1 LCLEVRDLLFLLLV
15 SLLPL
20 SVLPLVFLSLV
31 VSLVAL
37 DLEPRV
43 FELFSGLLVTLS
55 VFSFPLCLCFDE
67 G

>member
-1 LCLEVRDLLFLLLV
+1 LCLEVRDLLFPLLV

-20 SVLPLVFLSLV
+20 SALPLVFLSLV

-43 FELFSGLLVTLS
+43 FELFSGFLVTLS
-55 VFSFPLCLCFDE
+55 VFSFSLCLCLEE